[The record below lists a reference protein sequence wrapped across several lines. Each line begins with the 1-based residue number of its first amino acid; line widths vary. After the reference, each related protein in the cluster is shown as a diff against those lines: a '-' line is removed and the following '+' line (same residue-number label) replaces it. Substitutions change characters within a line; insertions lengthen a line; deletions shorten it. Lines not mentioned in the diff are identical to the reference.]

1 GLLILFLW
9 SAPMLQRLLHTSVC
23 RWSMLLLASAALVGI
38 PLPSPTPADTTEIP
52 ATVATV
58 QGQPISAEELTAA
71 VKGDLLRLE
80 MERYQVMKQKLDELI
95 AMRLMHLEATK
106 RAIPVEQL
114 EQEEIL
120 AKVAPVSPEQV
131 KAFYEANKNR
141 IRQPLE
147 QITPRIE
154 AHLQQQAQQK
164 QQQVFL
170 NELRQRYA
178 VNIALPIPTVHVST
192 EGEPSLGPTNA
203 AVTIVEF
210 SDFQC
215 PYCRSVQPALK
226 QLLQEYQDRVKL
238 VFRDFPL
245 RNIHPQ
251 AQKAAEAAQCAAEQQ
266 QFWPYHDKLFAA
278 TELQVNELKQYAQ
291 DLGLNMQ
298 QFTTCLDSD
307 KYAQAVER
315 DLQDGMQAGVSATP
329 SFFVNGQPVSGAVP
343 YERFKELVEAALQQ
357 SKDAKRP
364 TP

>member
-1 GLLILFLW
+1 M
-9 SAPMLQRLLHTSVC
+9 SQRLRNTSMC
-23 RWSMLLLASAALVGI
+23 QWSTWLLAIAALVGV
-38 PLPSPTPADTTEIP
+38 PLPSPTPAATAEMP

-58 QGQPISAEELTAA
+58 QGQPISAEELTTA
-71 VKGDLLRLE
+71 VQGDLLRLE

-95 AMRLMHLEATK
+95 AVRLMHLEAAK
-106 RAIPVEQL
+106 RGIPVQQL
-114 EQEEIL
+114 EQEEII
-120 AKVAPVSPEQV
+120 AKATPVSPEQV
-131 KAFYEANKNR
+131 KAFYEANKSR

-147 QITPRIE
+147 QVTPRLE
-154 AHLQQQAQQK
+154 AYLQQQEQQK
-164 QQQVFL
+164 QQQAFF

-178 VNIALPIPTVHVST
+178 VTIALPIPTVHIST
-192 EGEPSLGPTNA
+192 EGEPFLGPTNA

-266 QFWPYHDKLFAA
+266 QFWSYHDKLFAA
-278 TELQVNELKQYAQ
+278 TELQVKDLQQYAQ
-291 DLGLNMQ
+291 DVGLNIE

-307 KYAQAVER
+307 KYAPAVER
-315 DLQDGMQAGVSATP
+315 DLQDGLHAGVSATP

-343 YERFKELVEAALQQ
+343 YERFKELVEAALKQD
-357 SKDAKRP
+357 KDAQRP
-364 TP
+364 TR